1 MTTAIREYDVVRIR
15 SLDGVGLDGGG
26 LGCRA
31 PTIGDIGVVVTILS
45 AEDPDDTRH
54 ETYLVECIQ
63 ADATTAWIASFPIGA
78 LEVVSRIEHARG
90 DEVSR

>member
-1 MTTAIREYDVVRIR
+1 MTNTIREYDVVRVR
-15 SLDGVGLDGGG
+15 SLDGIGLDGCG

-31 PTIGDIGVVVTILS
+31 PAIGDIGVVVTILS
-45 AEDPDDTRH
+45 AEDADVARD
-54 ETYLVECIQ
+54 EIYLVECTQ

-78 LEVVSRIEHARG
+78 LDVVSRI

>member
-1 MTTAIREYDVVRIR
+1 MTNAIREYDVVRVR
-15 SLDGVGLDGGG
+15 SLDGIGLDGCG

-45 AEDPDDTRH
+45 AEESDDARD
-54 ETYLVECIQ
+54 EKYLVECTQ
-63 ADATTAWIASFPIGA
+63 DDATTAWIASFPIGA
-78 LEVVSRIEHARG
+78 LDVVSRI